1 MLFSDT
7 YDLRVGPLVPVRIAL
22 SGVADQVEAK
32 GLLDTGA
39 SISVIPSQVAGNLD
53 LRTKLIQPLTTVSG
67 VRDHRV
73 HRIVMT
79 LVLDKESRPFTL
91 WAFEA
96 HAGWP
101 DHNVLIGRDVI
112 HRGVL
117 KMAGDWFSFDVPD
130 I

>member
-1 MLFSDT
+1 ML
-7 YDLRVGPLVPVRIAL
+7 V
-22 SGVADQVEAK
+22 
-32 GLLDTGA
+32 TGA
-39 SISVIPSQVAGNLD
+39 SVSVIPSQVAGNLD
-53 LRTKLIQPLTTVSG
+53 LRTKLIQPLNTVSG
-67 VRDHRV
+67 VRDRRV

-79 LVLDKESRPFTL
+79 LVLREETRPFTL

-101 DHNVLIGRDVI
+101 DHNILIGRDVI

>member
-1 MLFSDT
+1 ML
-7 YDLRVGPLVPVRIAL
+7 V
-22 SGVADQVEAK
+22 
-32 GLLDTGA
+32 TGA
-39 SISVIPSQVAGNLD
+39 SVSVIPSQVAGNLD
-53 LRTKLIQPLTTVSG
+53 LRTKLIQPLNTVSG

-79 LVLDKESRPFTL
+79 LVLREETRPFTL

-117 KMAGDWFSFDVPD
+117 KTAGDWFSFDVPD

>member
-1 MLFSDT
+1 MFSGT
-7 YDLRVGPLVPVRIAL
+7 YNLRVGPLVPVRIAPY
-22 SGVADQVEAK
+22 GVADQVEAK
-32 GLLDTGA
+32 GLLVTGA
-39 SISVIPSQVAGNLD
+39 SVSVIPSQVVGNLD
-53 LRTKLIQPLTTVSG
+53 LRTKLIQPLNTVSG

-79 LVLDKESRPFTL
+79 LVLREETRPSTL

-117 KMAGDWFSFDVPD
+117 KTAGDWFSFDVPD

>member
-1 MLFSDT
+1 MLFSGT

-22 SGVADQVEAK
+22 FGVADQVEAK

-39 SISVIPSQVAGNLD
+39 SVSVIPSQVAGNLD

-79 LVLDKESRPFTL
+79 LVLHKESRPFTL

-101 DHNVLIGRDVI
+101 DHNILIGRDVI